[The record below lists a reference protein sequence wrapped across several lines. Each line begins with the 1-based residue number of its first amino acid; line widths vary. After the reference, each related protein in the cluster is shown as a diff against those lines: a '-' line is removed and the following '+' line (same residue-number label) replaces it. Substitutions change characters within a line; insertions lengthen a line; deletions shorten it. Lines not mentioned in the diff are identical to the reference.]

1 MFQIRN
7 AIPRQNDGGATP
19 ASVQNRRDRSATS
32 ASRSNSPR
40 QDHGRLNENGSVANS
55 PVSASHHHHDNL
67 LHMRLRGLG
76 DPRHNAKL
84 HGDCVICTE
93 AFAVHDVVCQ
103 LPCRHIYHSTCILQW
118 LDTSQLG
125 TCPTC
130 RQHISDTPSTAAG
143 GIGEPD
149 DVADEDGY
157 FGYNTSRHCKPMFQK
172 RQNFDLIMRRV
183 LRAREEHRVLSQ
195 VANKDDYPSRIH
207 DHDGGYESSDDNVED
222 QEAAIVVQPLK
233 KIVFHDTTRKLA
245 SSDHTRRTSICSS
258 SAGQCDWLVDDL
270 EEFLNIVVNE
280 H

>member
-7 AIPRQNDGGATP
+7 AIPRQNDGGTTP
-19 ASVQNRRDRSATS
+19 ASVPNRSDHSAAS

-40 QDHGRLNENGSVANS
+40 HDHDRLNENGSVASS

-93 AFAVHDVVCQ
+93 TFAVHDVVCQ
-103 LPCRHIYHSTCILQW
+103 LPCGHVHHSKCILQW

-130 RQHISDTPSTAAG
+130 RQHISETPSSTAAG
-143 GIGEPD
+143 GIGQPANIG
-149 DVADEDGY
+149 ADEDGY
-157 FGYNTSRHCKPMFQK
+157 FGYKTSRHCKPMFQK

-183 LRAREEHRVLSQ
+183 LRAREEHRALSQ
-195 VANKDDYPSRIH
+195 VANKENYPSCIH
-207 DHDGGYESSDDNVED
+207 DHDGDGNVED

-270 EEFLNIVVNE
+270 EEFLTIVVNE